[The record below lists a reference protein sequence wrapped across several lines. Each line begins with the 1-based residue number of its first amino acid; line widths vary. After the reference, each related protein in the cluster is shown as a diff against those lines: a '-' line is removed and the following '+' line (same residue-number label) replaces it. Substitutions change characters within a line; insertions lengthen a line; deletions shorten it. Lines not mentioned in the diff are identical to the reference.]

1 MRLLRIALTAF
12 LTGFSGAMMPGPMLA
27 LTVGQVA
34 AQGFVAVPLICAG
47 HAVLELVTVVLLLLG
62 LRAIIARPA
71 VRGVIGLMGGAA
83 LLYMGTEMVRSA
95 AGVAL
100 ALESHSVAPMHW
112 AKVMVAGAAVCA
124 ANPYFLGW
132 WATVGAGQLAQFA
145 PKTAGEYLSFYL
157 GHGASD
163 LAWYSLVGVILVTG
177 RSFLSPGV
185 YQGMILVCGALIA
198 VLGTAFVWTGI
209 AALRGRAPAAGP
221 DPGVAADG

>member
-1 MRLLRIALTAF
+1 
-12 LTGFSGAMMPGPMLA
+12 
-27 LTVGQVA
+27 
-34 AQGFVAVPLICAG
+34 
-47 HAVLELVTVVLLLLG
+47 VTVVLLLLG

-83 LLYMGTEMVRSA
+83 LLYMGVDMVRGA
-95 AGVAL
+95 TGVAL

>member
-163 LAWYSLVGVILVTG
+163 LAWYSLVGVILVTS

>member
-34 AQGFVAVPLICAG
+34 AQGFQAVPLICAG
-47 HAVLELVTVVLLLLG
+47 HAVLELATVVLLILG

-71 VRGVIGLMGGAA
+71 VRGAVGLIGGAA
-83 LLYMGTEMVRSA
+83 LIYMGVDMVRGA
-95 AGVAL
+95 TGVAL

>member
-83 LLYMGTEMVRSA
+83 LLYMGVDMVRGA
-95 AGVAL
+95 TGVAL

>member
-71 VRGVIGLMGGAA
+71 VRGVIGLIGGAA
-83 LLYMGTEMVRSA
+83 LIYMGVDMVRGA
-95 AGVAL
+95 TGVAL